1 MKSAALV
8 AGVACCAAVAAMAQ
22 TPPHGVQRFDNLKE
36 RKPEQGAGQPA
47 RQGVQAPMNMR
58 IRGDGLA
65 LPPGVGRDADEQRE
79 EQKERE
85 AAPAAA
91 PAAGETTKKP

>member
-1 MKSAALV
+1 MKAAALV
-8 AGVACCAAVAAMAQ
+8 AGVACWAAVAAMAQ
-22 TPPHGVQRFDNLKE
+22 APAPHSAQRFDNLKE
-36 RKPEQGAGQPA
+36 RKPEQAGQPA
-47 RQGVQAPMNMR
+47 RQGVAAPMNMR

-65 LPPGVGRDADEQRE
+65 LPPGVGRDAEDQRE